1 MVRKNSGSNT
11 RLFIVLGILAIAIIF
26 GSILGSKYMEK
37 FTVADKTL
45 VYFYMQNCHFCN
57 DFEPEWTKIEK
68 IANSKTESRYTGLK
82 LKKIDLQS
90 TEGREYKE
98 ITGAPTL
105 MILPSKKIYSATR
118 EANSI
123 LEWAD
128 AN

>member
-90 TEGREYKE
+90 TEGKEYKDVS
-98 ITGAPTL
+98 GAPTL
-105 MILPSKKIYSATR
+105 MVLPSKEMYEGNR
-118 EANSI
+118 EANLI
-123 LEWAD
+123 LDWALI
-128 AN
+128 N